1 MKDRKDMPY
10 VGERALFV
18 RKLANGDEFF
28 FYGMMETSKTVRMML
43 YPDIELDWYLI
54 SRWKYESR
62 D

>member
-1 MKDRKDMPY
+1 MPY